1 MLTTEE
7 LKVKLIDVAITNVYT
22 NAGVE
27 FNTSW
32 AEGYISALADH
43 GLISESTFEAVL
55 EFIKNPTEGR

>member
-7 LKVKLIDVAITNVYT
+7 LKAKLIDV

-55 EFIKNPTEGR
+55 EFIKNYKEEV